1 MTNVEL
7 PKANENLVEAT
18 LDRWLVKEGDTVAKD
33 QGLCVIIT
41 DKATVDMPAPVA
53 GTVLKILAPGR
64 AVLPVG
70 YIMCVLG
77 VPGEPV
83 PADLEARNEAVVAAH
98 RSATTALAPPG
109 AHERDVRGTTG
120 VSPVGVGGVR
130 ATPAA
135 RRLAK
140 EAGVDL
146 AVIAGALRV
155 AGPLTEKDVKTYLE
169 KG

>member
-18 LDRWLVKEGDTVAKD
+18 LDRWLVQEGDAVAKD

-41 DKATVDMPAPVA
+41 DKATFEMPSPAA
-53 GTVLKILAPGR
+53 GTVLKILSPGR

-70 YIMCVLG
+70 YVMCVLG
-77 VPGEPV
+77 AAGETVPPNL
-83 PADLEARNEAVVAAH
+83 ATRNEALVAAH
-98 RSATTALAPPG
+98 RCAAVAVTPASGLLPAGTPIVSAA
-109 AHERDVRGTTG
+109 
-120 VSPVGVGGVR
+120 GGVR

-140 EAGVDL
+140 EAGADL
-146 AVIAGALRV
+146 AAIVAALKLGAPV
-155 AGPLTEKDVKTYLE
+155 NEKDVKAYLE
-169 KG
+169 GKR